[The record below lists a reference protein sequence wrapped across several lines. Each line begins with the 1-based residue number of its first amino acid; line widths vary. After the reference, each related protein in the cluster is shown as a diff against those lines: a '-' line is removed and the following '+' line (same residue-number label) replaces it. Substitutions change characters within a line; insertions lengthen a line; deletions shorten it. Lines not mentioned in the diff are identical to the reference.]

1 MYNNPKRRTAAQRII
16 SCVMLFILALSCFL
30 PVAAEDSASPSE
42 VNIVLLLDNTGSMN
56 RNDKN
61 RISVAAA
68 KNFVEYLSETMSIAE
83 SFGYDLPDINVGV
96 YAFSDKATKI
106 SDLTDISDQ
115 SNRSDILRKIEGIEF
130 EKRNTGATYYGPALR
145 AAYSALPVTKS
156 DCKNMVFMFTDG
168 KPDGKDAN
176 SVLNRPDEAIKAM
189 SEYDIEVMVL
199 GLNSRQSID
208 DVAKKTIYSMANTTQ
223 RTEGIA
229 QRPNS
234 DKTQTSFSKANYL
247 IATAINEDLQ
257 RFLMDI
263 ISEKI
268 GVKID
273 KYEGVINVDKR
284 EIVIVNIFATSD
296 DIRDID
302 SVSLFYN
309 NEQVTLTE
317 TEEYY
322 DPAVDYED
330 NTFTITQKDRS
341 AYVTMY
347 APALGEYTIQLPQ
360 NVDYIAYYKEIE
372 ITEEYSVSVE
382 AANITGKPNEGSISV
397 TANRIVDGNAESPD
411 GSLLNLIGLK
421 ITGETEAHTRSV
433 EFSGL
438 QFNSAT
444 GKYDGTFSV
453 GLPGKYKITAVMDE
467 EYVSDSNE
475 KVSSETEIE
484 FVSKTVSDKEQSI
497 SIIVGKDKAIDIAAD
512 FYTDWIDVGSEHVVA
527 SSNSDIASVT
537 EQDGKAVIHANRKGK
552 CVVTNTITDKFG
564 GNHVIVYNVTVTK
577 NYIPMLIII
586 AAAILAIVAA
596 AIAVSYLTFNKIR
609 GEFYLKRDG
618 VSESLSSWS
627 VRGRSFTAYD
637 LFAKAGFNNI
647 STGDERILK
656 KVRIYVESF
665 KETTDDELNITR
677 KNWRYK
683 VRFGNVVDYELEG
696 ESFKV
701 NDNCPEECVL
711 DADYEFEF
719 RRDY

>member
-1 MYNNPKRRTAAQRII
+1 M
-16 SCVMLFILALSCFL
+16 
-30 PVAAEDSASPSE
+30 
-42 VNIVLLLDNTGSMN
+42 
-56 RNDKN
+56 
-61 RISVAAA
+61 
-68 KNFVEYLSETMSIAE
+68 
-83 SFGYDLPDINVGV
+83 
-96 YAFSDKATKI
+96 
-106 SDLTDISDQ
+106 
-115 SNRSDILRKIEGIEF
+115 
-130 EKRNTGATYYGPALR
+130 
-145 AAYSALPVTKS
+145 
-156 DCKNMVFMFTDG
+156 
-168 KPDGKDAN
+168 
-176 SVLNRPDEAIKAM
+176 
-189 SEYDIEVMVL
+189 
-199 GLNSRQSID
+199 
-208 DVAKKTIYSMANTTQ
+208 
-223 RTEGIA
+223 
-229 QRPNS
+229 
-234 DKTQTSFSKANYL
+234 
-247 IATAINEDLQ
+247 
-257 RFLMDI
+257 
-263 ISEKI
+263 
-268 GVKID
+268 
-273 KYEGVINVDKR
+273 INVDKR

-421 ITGETEAHTRSV
+421 IIGETEAHTRSV

-596 AIAVSYLTFNKIR
+596 AIAVSYLTFNKIH
-609 GEFYLKRDG
+609 GEFYLKCDG
-618 VSESLSSWS
+618 VRESLSSWR

-647 STGDERILK
+647 STGDKRILK
-656 KVRIYVESF
+656 R
-665 KETTDDELNITR
+665 
-677 KNWRYK
+677 
-683 VRFGNVVDYELEG
+683 
-696 ESFKV
+696 
-701 NDNCPEECVL
+701 
-711 DADYEFEF
+711 
-719 RRDY
+719 